1 MSEHSINQPTE
12 EELLRWGGRGRGLP
26 SLPSM
31 PSLVS
36 GTSMDEQQSK
46 CSASSG
52 FSCEVRFFFF
62 FFNMALSTAQNGCEA
77 RLGTVLWGSGK
88 ENGVLRLKK
97 KR

>member
-36 GTSMDEQQSK
+36 GTSMGKQQNK

-52 FSCEVRFFFF
+52 FSCEVGF

-88 ENGVLRLKK
+88 ENGVLKLKK
-97 KR
+97 KK

>member
-36 GTSMDEQQSK
+36 GTSMGEQHSK

-52 FSCEVRFFFF
+52 FSCEVGFF

-88 ENGVLRLKK
+88 ENDVLR
-97 KR
+97 

>member
-36 GTSMDEQQSK
+36 GTSMGKQQTK

-52 FSCEVRFFFF
+52 FSCEVGFFLIWPFLQHRMVVRLDWEQFF
-62 FFNMALSTAQNGCEA
+62 GDLERRMVF
-77 RLGTVLWGSGK
+77 
-88 ENGVLRLKK
+88 
-97 KR
+97 